1 MNIRVLIIEDDPMVI
16 EVNTQF
22 VNNVPGFQV
31 CGTAKTSGEA
41 LKKLRDARYHL
52 ALLDIYLPDMDGVTL
67 LREIRKK
74 GIGIDVIMVTAAQD
88 AEIIQNVFRYG
99 AVDYIIKPFKFNRLK
114 RALESYADM
123 HKCFQ
128 KSVLNQSELDKLTM
142 TRITSGRETE
152 TLPKGLNQVTFKQ
165 VLICLLKEGNNLS
178 AEEVAGKLG
187 LARVTARRYLEYL
200 ESIGKVRA
208 KFQYGSVGRPVKRY
222 FIKNENEN

>member
-31 CGTAKTSGEA
+31 CGTAKTGGEA
-41 LKKLRDARYHL
+41 MEKLRDARYHL

-114 RALESYADM
+114 RALESYAAM
-123 HKCFQ
+123 HKSFQ
-128 KSVLNQSELDKLTM
+128 KPVLNQSELDKLTM
-142 TRITSGRETE
+142 TRITSSRENE

-165 VLICLLKEGNNLS
+165 VLICLLKESNTLS

-200 ESIGKVRA
+200 ESTGK
-208 KFQYGSVGRPVKRY
+208 S
-222 FIKNENEN
+222 ND